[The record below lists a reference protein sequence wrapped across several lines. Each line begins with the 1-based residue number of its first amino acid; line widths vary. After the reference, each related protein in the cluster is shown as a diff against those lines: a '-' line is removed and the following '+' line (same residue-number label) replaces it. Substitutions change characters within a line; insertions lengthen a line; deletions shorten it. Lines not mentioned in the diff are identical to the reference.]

1 VSGRGLIADGF
12 VRCDDQPS
20 LVGAWAFTARLVPAG
35 LAIAGLGL
43 AIAMAAGA
51 IAVPDLAGTFS
62 DATNSLGA
70 WIYPAIAALI
80 FLETSALI
88 GFVIH
93 GELVLLFGG
102 VAAERGDASA
112 AVVIAIA
119 VAAAIAGDV
128 VSLGLGRRLGRPF
141 IETHGAR
148 IRFGPERIARID
160 GFFSRHGGKT
170 IVLGRFTGYL
180 RATLPFVAGSSG
192 MALRRFLP
200 FSAVSA
206 VAWTALYVLIG
217 YAFSESVTSAGDTAT
232 RIALVVILAA
242 TAGYLIRSRWAR
254 RAGR

>member
-1 VSGRGLIADGF
+1 
-12 VRCDDQPS
+12 
-20 LVGAWAFTARLVPAG
+20 VGAWAFTARLVPAG

-43 AIAMAAGA
+43 AVAMAAGA

-62 DATNSLGA
+62 DATDSLGG

-102 VAAERGDASA
+102 VAAERGDASPV
-112 AVVIAIA
+112 VVIAIA
-119 VAAAIAGDV
+119 ASAAIAGDL
-128 VSLGLGRRLGRPF
+128 VSFALGRRLGRPF

-148 IRFGPERIARID
+148 FRFGAERLAKLD
-160 GFFSRHGGKT
+160 GFFARHGGKT
-170 IVLGRFTGYL
+170 IVLGRFTGYA
-180 RATLPFVAGSSG
+180 RATLPLAAGSSG

-200 FSAVSA
+200 FSAA
-206 VAWTALYVLIG
+206 GALAWTALYVLLG

-232 RIALVVILAA
+232 RVALAVILTAV
-242 TAGYLIRSRWAR
+242 AGYWLRSRWAR
-254 RAGR
+254 RTGR